1 MALPFLYLLLPCR
14 FSTILN
20 ADSAQHYRFS
30 ELLLCGLVLNLVA
43 YGVNHILFAHYEYLA
58 DPHDPEWT
66 VEVLYGV
73 ALLLAAAATALAYR
87 IRRRQGDSLSVALH
101 YSIFVY
107 LLGLGTAFLFL
118 CVLHRT
124 MLHFN
129 STIGEWSFGP
139 IHVIPA
145 LTALSCRSSAYKWL
159 GKRKLDEAPLLDA
172 QEGRRLEPH
181 QHRGNLPEIE
191 AAILNRLALDACVL
205 RTERDDYSLLH
216 LTVMNG
222 HLDALQRLLM
232 LRPGVQLDKPTG
244 KLGRTALFIAAERG
258 LEAAVLMLIEGNRH
272 AQADVNARDFDGAT
286 PLIVAVSRGHTKVAA
301 LLREHGAEEGGQ
313 YMGLEAADLQE
324 GNGAGNQEEEEE
336 AESRTTERALLPLW
350 MWERT
355 SCVARP
361 LILKVTAVTISSD
374 SYIGSLLIIV
384 AAVLVSPLR
393 SKLMRDS

>member
-43 YGVNHILFAHYEYLA
+43 EGVQHILKAHYFYL
-58 DPHDPEWT
+58 DPRSPYWI
-66 VEVLYGV
+66 VVVLSGV

-118 CVLHRT
+118 CVLSRT
-124 MLHFN
+124 MLHETLPI
-129 STIGEWSFGP
+129 SDWSFGP
-139 IHVIPA
+139 IHMIPA

-191 AAILNRLALDACVL
+191 DAILNRLALDACVF

-216 LTVMNG
+216 LTST
-222 HLDALQRLLM
+222 HCR
-232 LRPGVQLDKPTG
+232 
-244 KLGRTALFIAAERG
+244 
-258 LEAAVLMLIEGNRH
+258 
-272 AQADVNARDFDGAT
+272 
-286 PLIVAVSRGHTKVAA
+286 
-301 LLREHGAEEGGQ
+301 
-313 YMGLEAADLQE
+313 
-324 GNGAGNQEEEEE
+324 
-336 AESRTTERALLPLW
+336 
-350 MWERT
+350 
-355 SCVARP
+355 
-361 LILKVTAVTISSD
+361 
-374 SYIGSLLIIV
+374 
-384 AAVLVSPLR
+384 
-393 SKLMRDS
+393 